1 MPPIFLFDKYITVIL
16 EITVNNKQPPT
27 WDGCLYVVVFNTKL

>member
-1 MPPIFLFDKYITVIL
+1 MFEEIVLKSVVIMPPIFLFDKYITVIL

-27 WDGCLYVVVFNTKL
+27 